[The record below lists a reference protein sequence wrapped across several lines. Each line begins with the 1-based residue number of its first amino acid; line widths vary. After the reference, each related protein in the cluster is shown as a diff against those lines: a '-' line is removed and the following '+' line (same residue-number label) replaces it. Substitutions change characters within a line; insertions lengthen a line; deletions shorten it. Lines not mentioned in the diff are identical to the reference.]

1 MSNTLINSK
10 WENVLAELSSYTGT
24 VTSFCKEK
32 NINKNQLYYY
42 KRKSQK
48 VSDGVFQAITL
59 KEKTQYKLEANSS
72 NNIKIEIGNAKIYV
86 PSNEIEAL
94 STIIKELSQS
104 V

>member
-42 KRKSQK
+42 KRKSEK
-48 VSDGVFQAITL
+48 TSDGVFQAITL
-59 KEKTQYKLEANSS
+59 KEKTQYKLEANYSD
-72 NNIKIEIGNAKIYV
+72 NIRIEVGNVKIYV
-86 PSNEIEAL
+86 PSNEIATL
-94 STIIKELSQS
+94 IAIIKELSQG